1 MPIEP
6 RWSAKIDE
14 RGLPADP
21 LNANRSR
28 NRFRNLFAH
37 GSITSITLRLRYLSI
52 FCWALEE
59 LDADA
64 DNRYQR
70 VKNVE
75 KMFCL
80 ASRYRQLDT
89 DQGGEALR
97 GMDGNS
103 RFNFGREEFDE
114 VDLDEL
120 ELLKNDGYAYAQFY
134 QNQLQNYL
142 LKRGDFELTG
152 AGRELAEIVDQ
163 TVGDEGDRI
172 LSCARDGRAERGDFA
187 AIARGF
193 ANQSVY
199 LEDDFESE
207 RRALQKIMLG
217 FVNWDGDKQSG
228 TVRLANGFPDHLELD
243 VLEHLKTT
251 IEEGEFEEAGA
262 SSLYQRYFR
271 GFHDMR
277 AAHTCFLC
285 RFWQLYTA
293 DDDDQLHLTASDA
306 KRFNQYRELMRL
318 YWLQSYAGLAIEGQ
332 LEAVCTFLNARIPP
346 RADYETLLAA
356 VTDEPGMSAAFSA
369 VVNGVSTTRSEE
381 KTDPVNAVR
390 DLMLYGVAERNDLSI
405 TVPEDTAAETVTV
418 GEAMADIESV
428 VSRGWKAEPAVAG
441 ETHLNE
447 ALLGQSLRSSLNQL
461 HDEIDDEQAQLE
473 AWTTSLA
480 RSVAL
485 LLLVV
490 ARFKQVQSERE
501 WLYNYAYNRFDSPY
515 TSLPELTRFVEATDE
530 ELPLS
535 EFAQIVLREKVVQT
549 HLEVFY
555 SRLSPGNLKRAVSFD
570 QDERL
575 CLEADVERGSRPFT
589 ARSSLIRFSEM
600 NTLLRDAGLLT
611 TTEDGYAPTS
621 AASDV
626 LSRLVEVDDA

>member
-1 MPIEP
+1 
-6 RWSAKIDE
+6 
-14 RGLPADP
+14 
-21 LNANRSR
+21 
-28 NRFRNLFAH
+28 
-37 GSITSITLRLRYLSI
+37 
-52 FCWALEE
+52 
-59 LDADA
+59 
-64 DNRYQR
+64 
-70 VKNVE
+70 
-75 KMFCL
+75 
-80 ASRYRQLDT
+80 
-89 DQGGEALR
+89 
-97 GMDGNS
+97 
-103 RFNFGREEFDE
+103 
-114 VDLDEL
+114 
-120 ELLKNDGYAYAQFY
+120 
-134 QNQLQNYL
+134 
-142 LKRGDFELTG
+142 
-152 AGRELAEIVDQ
+152 
-163 TVGDEGDRI
+163 
-172 LSCARDGRAERGDFA
+172 
-187 AIARGF
+187 
-193 ANQSVY
+193 
-199 LEDDFESE
+199 
-207 RRALQKIMLG
+207 
-217 FVNWDGDKQSG
+217 
-228 TVRLANGFPDHLELD
+228 
-243 VLEHLKTT
+243 
-251 IEEGEFEEAGA
+251 
-262 SSLYQRYFR
+262 
-271 GFHDMR
+271 
-277 AAHTCFLC
+277 
-285 RFWQLYTA
+285 
-293 DDDDQLHLTASDA
+293 
-306 KRFNQYRELMRL
+306 
-318 YWLQSYAGLAIEGQ
+318 
-332 LEAVCTFLNARIPP
+332 
-346 RADYETLLAA
+346 
-356 VTDEPGMSAAFSA
+356 VTDEPGLSAAFSA

-381 KTDPVNAVR
+381 KTDPVKAVR

-405 TVPEDTAAETVTV
+405 TVPEDTAAEAVTV

-428 VSRGWKAEPAVAG
+428 VSGGWKAEPAVAG

-515 TSLPELTRFVEATDE
+515 TSLSELTRFVEATDE
-530 ELPLS
+530 ELLLS
-535 EFAQIVLREKVVQT
+535 EFAQTVLRKKVVQT

>member
-1 MPIEP
+1 MTIEP

-14 RGLPADP
+14 RGMPADP

-52 FCWALEE
+52 FCWALAE

-64 DNRYQR
+64 DDRYQQ

-80 ASRYRQLDT
+80 ASRYRQLEA
-89 DQGGEALR
+89 DQGREALR

-103 RFNFGREEFDE
+103 RFSFDHGEFDE
-114 VDLDEL
+114 VELDEL

-152 AGRELAEIVDQ
+152 AGSELAEIVDR
-163 TVGDEGDRI
+163 TVGDERDRI
-172 LSCARDGRAERGDFA
+172 LACARNGRAERGDFE
-187 AIARGF
+187 AIARAF

-199 LEDDFESE
+199 VEDDFEAE
-207 RRALQKIMLG
+207 RRALQKLMLG
-217 FVNWDGDKQSG
+217 FVDWDGDKQTG
-228 TVRLANGFPDHLELD
+228 TVQLATEFPDHLALD
-243 VLEHLKTT
+243 VLEHLKGT

-262 SSLYQRYFR
+262 SNLYQRYFR
-271 GFHDMR
+271 GFHELR
-277 AAHTCFLC
+277 AAHACFLC
-285 RFWQLYTA
+285 RFWELHTG
-293 DDDDQLHLTASDA
+293 DDGDQLHLTASDT
-306 KRFNQYRELMRL
+306 KRFSQYRELMRL

-332 LEAVCTFLNARIPP
+332 LEAACTFLNARIPP
-346 RADYETLLAA
+346 RADYETLLET
-356 VTDEPGMSAAFSA
+356 VTDEPGISTAFSA
-369 VVNGVSTTRSEE
+369 VASGVSTTQSEE
-381 KTDPVNAVR
+381 ATDPINAVR

-405 TVPEDTAAETVTV
+405 TVPEATTSETVTV
-418 GEAMADIESV
+418 GDAMAQIESV
-428 VSRGWKAEPAVAG
+428 VSNGWEANPAVAG
-441 ETHLNE
+441 GTHLNE

-480 RSVAL
+480 RSIAL

-515 TSLPELTRFVEATDE
+515 TSLSELTRFVEATDE
-530 ELPLS
+530 DLPLG
-535 EFAQIVLREKVVQT
+535 EFARKVLHEKMVQT

-555 SRLSPGNLKRAVSFD
+555 SRLSPGNLKRALSFD

-611 TTEDGYAPTS
+611 TTDDGYAPTP

-626 LSRLVEVDDA
+626 LSRLEEVDDA

>member
-1 MPIEP
+1 
-6 RWSAKIDE
+6 
-14 RGLPADP
+14 
-21 LNANRSR
+21 
-28 NRFRNLFAH
+28 
-37 GSITSITLRLRYLSI
+37 
-52 FCWALEE
+52 
-59 LDADA
+59 
-64 DNRYQR
+64 
-70 VKNVE
+70 
-75 KMFCL
+75 
-80 ASRYRQLDT
+80 
-89 DQGGEALR
+89 
-97 GMDGNS
+97 MDGNS
-103 RFNFGREEFDE
+103 RFNFDREEFDE

-163 TVGDEGDRI
+163 TVGDEGNRI
-172 LSCARDGRAERGDFA
+172 LSCARDGRAERSDFA

-228 TVRLANGFPDHLELD
+228 TVQLADGFPDHLELD
-243 VLEHLKTT
+243 VLNHLKTT

-271 GFHDMR
+271 GFHEMR
-277 AAHTCFLC
+277 AAHACFLC

-293 DDDDQLHLTASDA
+293 DDDDQLHLTPSDA

-346 RADYETLLAA
+346 RTDYETLLAA

-369 VVNGVSTTRSEE
+369 VVNGISTTRSEE

-390 DLMLYGVAERNDLSI
+390 DLMLYGVAERNGLSI
-405 TVPEDTAAETVTV
+405 TVPEDTSAETVTV

-490 ARFKQVQSERE
+490 ARFKQVQSDRE

-515 TSLPELTRFVEATDE
+515 TSLSELTRFVEATDE

-535 EFAQIVLREKVVQT
+535 EFAQTVLREKVVQT

-600 NTLLRDAGLLT
+600 NTLLRDARLLA
-611 TTEDGYAPTS
+611 TTEAGYAPTP

-626 LSRLVEVDDA
+626 LSRIVEVDDA

>member
-1 MPIEP
+1 MLIEP

-14 RGLPADP
+14 RGMPADP

-80 ASRYRQLDT
+80 ASRYRQLET

-103 RFNFGREEFDE
+103 RFNFDHEEFEE

-152 AGRELAEIVDQ
+152 AGHELAEIVDR
-163 TVGDEGDRI
+163 TVGDERDRI
-172 LSCARDGRAERGDFA
+172 LACARDRRAERGDIE

-207 RRALQKIMLG
+207 RRALQQIMLG
-217 FVNWDGDKQSG
+217 FVNWDGNKQSG
-228 TVRLANGFPDHLELD
+228 TVQLADGFPENFELD

-277 AAHTCFLC
+277 AAHACFLC
-285 RFWQLYTA
+285 RFWKLYAA
-293 DDDDQLHLTASDA
+293 DDADQLHLTASDA
-306 KRFNQYRELMRL
+306 RRFNQYRELMRL

-346 RADYETLLAA
+346 RADYETLLAE
-356 VTDEPGMSAAFSA
+356 VTDERKMSAAFSA
-369 VVNGVSTTRSEE
+369 VASGVSTTQSEE
-381 KTDPVNAVR
+381 TADPVNAVR
-390 DLMLYGVAERNDLSI
+390 DLMLYGIAERNDLSI
-405 TVPEDTAAETVTV
+405 TVPEATAAETVTV

-441 ETHLNE
+441 ETNLNE

-473 AWTTSLA
+473 SWTTSLA

-490 ARFKQVQSERE
+490 ARFKQVQSDRE

-535 EFAQIVLREKVVQT
+535 EFARKVLHEKVVQT
-549 HLEVFY
+549 HMEVFY